1 MGVGDGEKMSFFHA
15 VGGVGEGYAP
25 QKLLV
30 VQDVVLSLRQWVK
43 RGSKSPPVTT
53 YNAVS

>member
-1 MGVGDGEKMSFFHA
+1 MERKEVFFRA
-15 VGGVGEGYAP
+15 VGGIGEGYAP

-30 VQDVVLSLRQWVK
+30 VQDAVLSLRQWVK